1 MSHSIAS
8 ALSEKD
14 SNLQPAQQN
23 NPKSLAAGEENK
35 SLDTEQQKQVL
46 SSWRGEQVPGHG
58 TAQAGAR
65 GDCGAAGEEN
75 KSLDTEQHKQVL
87 EKVAEQLERRTS
99 LWTRNST
106 SRCSRRLRSSWRGEQ
121 VSGHGTAQAG
131 AREGGCSRRLRSSWR
146 GEQVSGHGTAQAGA
160 REGCGA
166 AGEEKK
172 SLDTEQHKRVL
183 EKIAEQNKQPGTYVS
198 PSDAILS
205 PTSSKL
211 AGFKQRQ
218 INRQNNNKNSTA
230 RSLFSRTI
238 STNSTGCRVEVN
250 GMEARLR
257 GKGAMVSNWIPM

>member
-87 EKVAEQLERRTS
+87 EEIAEQLERRTS

-106 SRCSRRLRSSWRGEQ
+106 SRCSRRLRSSRRGEQ
-121 VSGHGTAQAG
+121 VSRHGTAQAG
-131 AREGGCSRRLRSSWR
+131 ARED
-146 GEQVSGHGTAQAGA
+146 
-160 REGCGA
+160 CGA
-166 AGEEKK
+166 AGEENK
-172 SLDTEQHKRVL
+172 SLDTEQHKQVLEKHKRVL

-218 INRQNNNKNSTA
+218 INRQQKQQQEFHCALAFLSHY
-230 RSLFSRTI
+230 
-238 STNSTGCRVEVN
+238 
-250 GMEARLR
+250 
-257 GKGAMVSNWIPM
+257 KH